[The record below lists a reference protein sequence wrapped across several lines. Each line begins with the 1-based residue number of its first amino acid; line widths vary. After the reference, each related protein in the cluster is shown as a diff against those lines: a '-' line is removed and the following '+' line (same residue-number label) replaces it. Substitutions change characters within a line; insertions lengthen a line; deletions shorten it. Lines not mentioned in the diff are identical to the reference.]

1 MQLGDPLALP
11 KVLDFDMRMIDATG
25 RRILVV
31 DDDPSVGAALEQIL
45 LMEGYNVTR
54 ARDGRAA
61 VQSVADNPPDLILL
75 DLNMPNMG
83 GFEVCSRV
91 KSNPATTL
99 LPIVIVTGESEF
111 EARMKAWDVG
121 ADDFL
126 SKPFQVVE
134 VLARCR
140 SLLRTK
146 QLIDEL
152 DSAQSVL
159 FALARTL
166 EAKNRYTQGHSERV
180 TSFALSLAERIGLST
195 EERETLRRG
204 SLLHDIGKIST
215 PDFILDKPAKLT
227 PAEYDIVKR
236 HSVEGVRM
244 VEPLRSIKDVIPF
257 IRWHHERMDG
267 SGYPDGIFAGS
278 IPAAVR
284 VLAVADVYDALASE
298 RPYRPALPIAECFQI
313 MRGDAERGGL
323 DTDLVAAFC
332 ASPAIPDMSRSKSP
346 RPQQLAESFDTGL

>member
-1 MQLGDPLALP
+1 
-11 KVLDFDMRMIDATG
+11 MRMIDQTG

-45 LMEGYNVTR
+45 LIEGYRVTR
-54 ARDGRAA
+54 VRDGRAA
-61 VQSVADNPPDLILL
+61 IKAVADSPPDLILL

-83 GFEVCSRV
+83 GFEVCRRV
-91 KSNPATTL
+91 KTDPATSL
-99 LPIVIVTGESEF
+99 LPVVIVTGESDF
-111 EARMKAWDVG
+111 DARIKAWDVG

-140 SLLRTK
+140 SLLKTK
-146 QLIDEL
+146 QLVDEL

-166 EAKNRYTQGHSERV
+166 EAKSRYTQGHSERV
-180 TSFALSLAERIGLST
+180 ASFALLLAERMGLSVG
-195 EERETLRRG
+195 ERETLRRG

-215 PDFILDKPAKLT
+215 PDVILDKPAALT
-227 PAEYDIVKR
+227 PAEYEIVKQ
-236 HSVEGVRM
+236 HPLEGVRM

-257 IRWHHERMDG
+257 IRSHHERMDG
-267 SGYPDGIFAGS
+267 GGYPDGLFAGT
-278 IPAAVR
+278 IPVAVR

-298 RPYRPALPIAECFQI
+298 RPYRPAMPTGECCQI

-323 DTDLVAAFC
+323 DLEIVNAFC
-332 ASPAIPDMSRSKSP
+332 KAPSVPELCLSSPQP
-346 RPQQLAESFDTGL
+346 RVQFAEVFDAGL